1 MRVSS
6 LAISLCAAV
15 VATPVCADELRTV
28 SARADMVSGGDVL
41 VAATFLRGEGEGDAR
56 VDDWRDRYRITRNG
70 ADVSSSFAPDGS
82 DGVSGVVDGLSVGR
96 NVLVLEDK
104 QNRVALD
111 TIEVVNHPSSGP
123 IFSGP
128 HELPFFCG
136 TERSGLGE
144 PLDQDC
150 SIATRFEYLYRST
163 DGEFKPLEDPSSRPE
178 DLANA
183 TIYGGRS
190 VPYIVRME
198 TGTINRAI
206 YRIAIIDDPLARSSG
221 EAWAP
226 GEGWNGKLQYSFGG
240 GCGSGR
246 RQGVSSTRFFLN
258 DQALSRG
265 FAIATSTLNT
275 YGTACNDVL
284 SAESVM
290 MVKEHFAEN
299 YGVPRYTVGQGGS
312 GGAMQQHLVAQNY
325 PGLLDGIVPE
335 RSFPDGQTLTHT
347 PSDASLLV
355 NYFDNPSVSW
365 SDSAKLAVS
374 GFGRLA
380 TLMDRWSVVGDRN
393 SVWPSMCADDIP
405 EEVRYDATEN
415 PAGVRC
421 TIFES
426 MARFYGRDL
435 DTGFAL
441 RALDNVG
448 VQYGLGA
455 LNDGQITPEQFV
467 DLNERIGGY
476 DLDGQ
481 FVGDRTVGDVE
492 AIRAGYR
499 TGRVINGAG
508 MDLPI
513 IDLRVYMDDNGSRGV
528 PDSGDVHTRFHS
540 LEMRQRLINANGN
553 AENQVIWIA
562 SPDEM
567 SNGNLVASD
576 AALDLMDDWLEALL
590 ADNSGATYR
599 ERVLRA
605 RPAELN
611 DGCWDR
617 DGAWISDSDVFNPES
632 RCNTI
637 YP

>member
-1 MRVSS
+1 
-6 LAISLCAAV
+6 
-15 VATPVCADELRTV
+15 
-28 SARADMVSGGDVL
+28 
-41 VAATFLRGEGEGDAR
+41 
-56 VDDWRDRYRITRNG
+56 
-70 ADVSSSFAPDGS
+70 
-82 DGVSGVVDGLSVGR
+82 
-96 NVLVLEDK
+96 
-104 QNRVALD
+104 
-111 TIEVVNHPSSGP
+111 
-123 IFSGP
+123 
-128 HELPFFCG
+128 
-136 TERSGLGE
+136 
-144 PLDQDC
+144 
-150 SIATRFEYLYRST
+150 
-163 DGEFKPLEDPSSRPE
+163 
-178 DLANA
+178 
-183 TIYGGRS
+183 
-190 VPYIVRME
+190 
-198 TGTINRAI
+198 
-206 YRIAIIDDPLARSSG
+206 
-221 EAWAP
+221 
-226 GEGWNGKLQYSFGG
+226 
-240 GCGSGR
+240 
-246 RQGVSSTRFFLN
+246 
-258 DQALSRG
+258 
-265 FAIATSTLNT
+265 
-275 YGTACNDVL
+275 
-284 SAESVM
+284 
-290 MVKEHFAEN
+290 
-299 YGVPRYTVGQGGS
+299 
-312 GGAMQQHLVAQNY
+312 
-325 PGLLDGIVPE
+325 
-335 RSFPDGQTLTHT
+335 
-347 PSDASLLV
+347 
-355 NYFDNPSVSW
+355 
-365 SDSAKLAVS
+365 
-374 GFGRLA
+374 
-380 TLMDRWSVVGDRN
+380 MDRWSVVGDRN

-637 YP
+637 YPYFANPRIIAGAPFTDDVVKCTLKPIDADDYAEPLTAGQLDRLRAVFPDGVCNYTTTGVGRETWAGPWQKF